1 MVVNNNGCSSV
12 EVGAIMAEQTLKA
25 IRQEGQQSVELIQAA
40 APARPL
46 EPHLGNKVNLV
57 A

>member
-1 MVVNNNGCSSV
+1 MVVNNNGNSSM
-12 EVGAIMAEQTLKA
+12 EVGAIMAERTLKA
-25 IRQEGQQSVELIQAA
+25 IRQEGQQQLELIQAA
-40 APARPL
+40 APPRPL

>member
-1 MVVNNNGCSSV
+1 MVVNNNGSSSV
-12 EVGAIMAEQTLKA
+12 EVGAIMAERTLKA
-25 IRQEGQQSVELIQAA
+25 IRQEGQQQLELIQAA
-40 APARPL
+40 TPPRPL